1 MIDTISSDM
10 LRRAYKLLSGLG
22 RVCLFVSLFVII
34 IIIIIIIIIMQLLT
48 RHVPVGKNDES
59 LNNSK
64 ITGAFP

>member
-34 IIIIIIIIIMQLLT
+34 IIIIIIIIMQLLT

>member
-10 LRRAYKLLSGLG
+10 LRRSYKLLSGLG

-34 IIIIIIIIIMQLLT
+34 IIIIIIIMQLLT
-48 RHVPVGKNDES
+48 RHVPVGKNDKS

-64 ITGAFP
+64 STGAFP